1 MKKTTMF
8 KIAGIAAGVALPVAM
23 VLAQG
28 TGTFNPPGSVGG
40 GVGNI
45 GNGVVTT
52 GVITNSVQTGGL
64 NYSGSFVERFFIFF
78 RNVLVAI
85 PPILVAVAGVVFM
98 FEVIRFIFLGKDGK
112 AEEKDKIKT
121 HILYSLIALVVLLGF
136 WGIVG
141 MISKLIGV
149 RTGESVSAGDIPR
162 VYITPN

>member
-8 KIAGIAAGVALPVAM
+8 KIAGVAAGVALPVAM
-23 VLAQG
+23 VLANSSVF
-28 TGTFNPPGSVGG
+28 TTPSTTPGAGINGAQQVVVGG
-40 GVGNI
+40 
-45 GNGVVTT
+45 
-52 GVITNSVQTGGL
+52 ITNNVQTGGL
-64 NYSGSFVERFFIFF
+64 NYSGSFVERFFVFF

-85 PPILVAVAGVVFM
+85 PPILVAIAGVVFM

-141 MISKLIGV
+141 MISKLIGI
-149 RTGESVSAGDIPR
+149 RTGESVSGGDIPR